1 MNEIDFVAIDFEHAM
16 PFKGSVCAVGIVSYK
31 DGNIV
36 DEYSTLIQPP
46 NNKYNYFTTKKH
58 GLTPEHT
65 KNAPVFIDVYPEIK
79 KRIEGNVLVAHNAF
93 STDKVCLEQAM
104 DSNGIHEDLDVDWQC
119 TYRIT
124 NAKLNLVAQICNIE
138 LNHHEALSDAR
149 VCAEIFDLY
158 RNDKL
163 PMDAIAEVI
172 PVSMKTKKRSRSSYG
187 ERLKGE
193 VFKPDFENAKNKE
206 NPFYMKKVVVSGF
219 SSADKKTIAQGL
231 KDFGADVDSAV
242 GKKTNFLIAGEN
254 VGPSKLK
261 KMQANIDEGK
271 EAAIIT
277 YQEYNEMT
285 KDLALDV

>member
-1 MNEIDFVAIDFEHAM
+1 MNKIDFVAIDFEHAV
-16 PFKGSVCAVGIVSYK
+16 PFKGSVCSVGIVSYK

-46 NNKYNYFTTKKH
+46 NNEYNYFTIKVH
-58 GLTPEHT
+58 GITPEHT
-65 KNAPVFIDVYPEIK
+65 ENTPKFIDVYPEIK

-93 STDKVCLEQAM
+93 STDKACLEQAM
-104 DSNGIHEDLDVDWQC
+104 DLNGIHEDLNLDWQC

-149 VCAEIFDLY
+149 ACAKIFDLY
-158 RNDKL
+158 QNNKL
-163 PMDAIAEVI
+163 PLNEIEEAN
-172 PVSMKTKKRSRSSYG
+172 PVNRKTKKRSRSSYG

-219 SSADKKTIAQGL
+219 SSADKKTIAQEL

-242 GKKTNFLIAGEN
+242 GKKTNFLVIGEN
-254 VGPSKLK
+254 VGPSKLA
-261 KMQANIDEGK
+261 KMQANIAEGK
-271 EAAIIT
+271 EASIMT
-277 YQEYNEMT
+277 HQEYNEIT
-285 KDLALDV
+285 KDLVLN